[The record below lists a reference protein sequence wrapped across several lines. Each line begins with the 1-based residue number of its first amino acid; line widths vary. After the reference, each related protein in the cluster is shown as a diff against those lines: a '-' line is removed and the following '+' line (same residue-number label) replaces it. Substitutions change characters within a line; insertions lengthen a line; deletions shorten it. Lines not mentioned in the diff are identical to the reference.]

1 MDMIERIASRQDKP
15 SETSCT
21 VREAYSRRI
30 RELKGYAS
38 EDEIEVN
45 PASERDFHYFVQS
58 TTMVNEAA
66 LFLTDKGN
74 FRAVWKDANGGHVGI
89 QFFGGQRVES
99 VIFKS
104 RTSNNFVPRV
114 AGHDTLEGVKR
125 QIRAFDLDVVVG
137 V

>member
-1 MDMIERIASRQDKP
+1 MIEKIVSRQEQP
-15 SETSCT
+15 SATSDA
-21 VREAYSRRI
+21 VQEAYLRRI
-30 RELKGYAS
+30 EELKGYAL
-38 EDEIEVN
+38 EDEIEVSQ
-45 PASERDFHYFVQS
+45 ASERDFHYFVQS

-66 LFLTDKGN
+66 LFLTDNGN
-74 FRAVWKDANGGHVGI
+74 FRAVWKDADGGHVGI

-104 RTSNNFVPRV
+104 RTPNEFVSRV

-125 QIRAFDLDVVVG
+125 QIRAFDLDVMVG